1 MSELEQL
8 QTESL
13 GWIPLEDGYLHLS
26 ENQDVIEV
34 VGIANPDMANSTVI
48 WMSSF
53 AWKAR
58 NFVIPLYQLEID

>member
-1 MSELEQL
+1 MTELEQI

-13 GWIPLEDGYLHLS
+13 SWIPLEEGYLHLS

-53 AWKAR
+53 A
-58 NFVIPLYQLEID
+58 